1 MRVFYRSV
9 RRPVTVYQQTRVEFC
24 CDEMESQWNRLLGFG
39 ARDVRA
45 CTSRAVSLFVDRPQ
59 TDGRTV
65 LELVLIRYCPFC
77 GEEIEAVR
85 EK

>member
-9 RRPVTVYQQTRVEFC
+9 RRSVTVYQQTRVVCC
-24 CDEMESQWNRLLGFG
+24 CDEMERRWNRLLGFG

-45 CTSRAVSLFVDRPQ
+45 CTSRVVSLFVDRPQ
-59 TDGRTV
+59 TNGRTV
-65 LELVLIRYCPFC
+65 LELVSIRYCPFC
-77 GEEIEAVR
+77 GEEVELVR